1 MQEKERPF
9 GLDTVEEC
17 VRTTEGIPVFRLA
30 NPALHSFCLCM
41 YVRAGSMFEAAEEN
55 GITHFLEHLV
65 FRSVNRQMKGEL
77 YRTLDRYGLSFE
89 GVTYR
94 EFVRFSITGAPKHF
108 RTAARIL
115 LRALSPL
122 SLTAEDLRTERA
134 RVKAE
139 IREDGERTT
148 LDCFAESILH
158 AGTSLS
164 QPITGRAETLDRMS
178 ISRLKAKHREIFSA
192 QNIFFY
198 LSGNLTET
206 DMDSFCTMLDDYGVD
221 TEVARRENF
230 APVSEGFFHRG
241 TVEVKNSRHHLV
253 RISADIDLSRVK
265 DAPLSLLYDILFG
278 EGEECRMHQALS
290 ERTGYIYSFRAS
302 MELYRNVGTLSF
314 LYEIPPS
321 KMLDSVRIALDVLTE
336 IKRSAEDALPFVRAS
351 YTENAAFVLDSDTE
365 LNWLRAYE
373 GQILSLPY
381 RTVAER
387 AEAYAAVTAEEI
399 SETARTVFTP
409 DNMMIALK
417 GDRRRLPV
425 AEMQALLAE
434 MGAFV
439 APSKTDPIT
448 DSEQQCPDQAPL
460 PDMP

>member
-1 MQEKERPF
+1 MNDKLPPF
-9 GLDTVEEC
+9 GLDTREEC
-17 VRTTEGIPVFRLA
+17 VHTTDGIPVFRLA

-108 RTAARIL
+108 RTAMRIL
-115 LRALSPL
+115 LRILSPL

-148 LDCFAESILH
+148 LDCFAESILF
-158 AGTSLS
+158 ADTTLAL
-164 QPITGRAETLDRMS
+164 PITGRAETLDRMS
-178 ISRLKAKHREIFSA
+178 LTKLKARHRELFSA
-192 QNIFFY
+192 QNLFFY
-198 LSGNLTET
+198 LSGNLTEN
-206 DMDSFCTMLDDYGVD
+206 DMDSFCSMLDDYRTD
-221 TEVARRENF
+221 TSVPRRENL
-230 APVSEGFFHRG
+230 APVSQGFFKRG
-241 TVEVKNSRHHLV
+241 GAVAVKNSRHHLV

-290 ERTGYIYSFRAS
+290 EKTGYIYSFRAS
-302 MELYRNVGTLSF
+302 MELYRNVGTVSF
-314 LYEIPPS
+314 LYEIPPA
-321 KMLDSVRIALDVLTE
+321 KLVDSIRIALGVLTA
-336 IKRSAEDALPFVRAS
+336 IKHSAEDALPFVRAS

-387 AEAYAAVTAEEI
+387 AEAYAAVSAEEI
-399 SETARTVFTP
+399 SATARTIFTP
-409 DNMMIALK
+409 SNMLIALK
-417 GDRRRLPV
+417 GDRRRIPV
-425 AEMQALLAE
+425 EQIRALLAE
-434 MGAFV
+434 MGEPIV
-439 APSKTDPIT
+439 RTD
-448 DSEQQCPDQAPL
+448 DGEQQYT
-460 PDMP
+460 DMAQDE